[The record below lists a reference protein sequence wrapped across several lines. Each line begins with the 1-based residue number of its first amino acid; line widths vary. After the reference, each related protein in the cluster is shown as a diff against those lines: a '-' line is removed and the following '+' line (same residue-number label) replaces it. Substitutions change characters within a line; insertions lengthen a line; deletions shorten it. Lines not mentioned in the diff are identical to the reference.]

1 MRKSSV
7 NSSSWLSKK
16 MAEEPL
22 PRTIS
27 PPDMV
32 ACRVAPLALDHRDVD
47 CGAAR
52 SSARVRGVTGRAGGR
67 RI

>member
-1 MRKSSV
+1 
-7 NSSSWLSKK
+7 

-22 PRTIS
+22 RGTIS

-47 CGAAR
+47 YGAAR
-52 SSARVRGVTGRAGGR
+52 STTRVRGVTGRAGGR